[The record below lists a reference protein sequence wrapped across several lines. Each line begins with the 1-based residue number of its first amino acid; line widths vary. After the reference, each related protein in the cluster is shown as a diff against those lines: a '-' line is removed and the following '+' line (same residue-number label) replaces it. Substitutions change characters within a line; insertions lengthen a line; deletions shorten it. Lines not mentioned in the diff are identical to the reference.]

1 MQTATATFFIAGVAV
16 LAGTA
21 TTRATGI
28 EFGESKTRFEIQRAL
43 DTRSMLRPWD
53 IDWRHTLAWQDGT
66 SRPRPYFAPLG
77 CFITRRVATRDSV
90 APQTVY
96 ICR

>member
-1 MQTATATFFIAGVAV
+1 MQIATATFFIAGVAV

-21 TTRATGI
+21 TTQATGI
-28 EFGESKTRFEIQRAL
+28 EFGETKTRFAIQRTL
-43 DTRSMLRPWD
+43 DARSMLRPWD
-53 IDWRHTLAWQDGT
+53 IDWRHTLAWQHGR
-66 SRPRPYFAPLG
+66 SRPRPYFAPPG

-90 APQTVY
+90 SLQTVY